1 MTKLDKLIELNKL
14 KKLNTKN
21 RLEDKLKQ
29 QEYCGERKELFDPL
43 TKDLNANNE
52 QNLTLGEQ
60 TLGAIDWENQEFD
73 KQSRA
78 IIETSSKIEENA
90 SRIDKSLMMSNEALM
105 KYNAAAEEAR
115 DKPGII
121 IDKDTTYIFH
131 LMTNQSNPQLKL
143 KFRKLDIG

>member
-1 MTKLDKLIELNKL
+1 M
-14 KKLNTKN
+14 
-21 RLEDKLKQ
+21 
-29 QEYCGERKELFDPL
+29 
-43 TKDLNANNE
+43 
-52 QNLTLGEQ
+52 GEQ

-121 IDKDTTYIFH
+121 IDKDTTYIFN
-131 LMTNQSNPQLKL
+131 LTTNQSNPQLKL